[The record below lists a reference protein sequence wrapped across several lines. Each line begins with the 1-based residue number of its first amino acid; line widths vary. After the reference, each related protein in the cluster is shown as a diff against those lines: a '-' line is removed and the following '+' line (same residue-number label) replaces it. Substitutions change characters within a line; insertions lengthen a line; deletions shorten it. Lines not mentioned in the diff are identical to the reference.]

1 MSLTR
6 EIIRVKRDGGE
17 LDEASLAA
25 FIKGITDETVSESQ
39 IAAMAM
45 AIFLNGMSERETR
58 LLTRYMRDSGDVL
71 NWHSLN
77 LDGPVLD
84 KHSTGGVGDNV
95 SLMLGPI
102 IAACGG
108 YVPMISGRGLGH
120 TGGTLDKFD
129 SIPGYQTHPTND
141 LFRRAVHDVGVAIIG
156 QTGSLAPADKRFY
169 ATRDVTSTVESL
181 PLITAS
187 ILSKKLAE
195 GLDGLVLDVKA
206 GSGAFMDNEQKA
218 RELADTLV
226 RVGSQLGVP
235 TRAVITD
242 MNQPLAP
249 CAGNAIE
256 VKSAIDYLSGNNRPN
271 RLHQV
276 TVALAV
282 EALLAGGLADNSDSA
297 KESVNRV
304 LESGKALEVFE
315 KMVHTL
321 GGPHDLIERMEDYLP
336 QAEVIK
342 PVLAQQNGYITQIH
356 ARDLGNAVVSLGGGR
371 LTSTDKLDYSV
382 GISEI
387 AELGAAVEKGQPLA
401 VIHAANESDWQR
413 AANQVIDTIK
423 IDSQKPQL
431 TEVIYASLQ
440 E

>member
-1 MSLTR
+1 
-6 EIIRVKRDGGE
+6 
-17 LDEASLAA
+17 
-25 FIKGITDETVSESQ
+25 
-39 IAAMAM
+39 
-45 AIFLNGMSERETR
+45 
-58 LLTRYMRDSGDVL
+58 
-71 NWHSLN
+71 
-77 LDGPVLD
+77 
-84 KHSTGGVGDNV
+84 
-95 SLMLGPI
+95 
-102 IAACGG
+102 
-108 YVPMISGRGLGH
+108 
-120 TGGTLDKFD
+120 
-129 SIPGYQTHPTND
+129 
-141 LFRRAVHDVGVAIIG
+141 
-156 QTGSLAPADKRFY
+156 GSLAPADKRFY

-371 LTSTDKLDYSV
+371 LTSIDKLDYSV

>member
-371 LTSTDKLDYSV
+371 LTSIDKLDYSV

-401 VIHAANESDWQR
+401 VVHAANESDWQR

>member
-1 MSLTR
+1 MWWLCSYDFGA
-6 EIIRVKRDGGE
+6 RVR
-17 LDEASLAA
+17 
-25 FIKGITDETVSESQ
+25 
-39 IAAMAM
+39 
-45 AIFLNGMSERETR
+45 
-58 LLTRYMRDSGDVL
+58 
-71 NWHSLN
+71 
-77 LDGPVLD
+77 
-84 KHSTGGVGDNV
+84 
-95 SLMLGPI
+95 
-102 IAACGG
+102 
-108 YVPMISGRGLGH
+108 H

-401 VIHAANESDWQR
+401 VVHAANESDWQR

>member
-321 GGPHDLIERMEDYLP
+321 GGPHDLIERIEDYLP

-401 VIHAANESDWQR
+401 VVHAANESDWQR

>member
-84 KHSTGGVGDNV
+84 KHSTGGLGDNV

-371 LTSTDKLDYSV
+371 LTSIDKLDYSV

>member
-401 VIHAANESDWQR
+401 VVHAANESDWQR

>member
-129 SIPGYQTHPTND
+129 SMPGYQTHPTND

-401 VIHAANESDWQR
+401 VVHAANESDWQR